1 MSMSLLLSVVLH
13 VPSTPPPDVDWHLYG
28 PHCAGG
34 VAEIEIACGDYGRF
48 LIEQSQRPPGCDA
61 IEENVDEP
69 PSAYPFPG
77 PGPHHFPITAKRLR
91 EITLNAPP
99 TAPQPQP
106 LTFKASSSATGGSTT
121 SPAPP
126 PAPLPWIA
134 VLDYDNTHGETTT
147 WLAGRVAGTQVS
159 TVLAPIDDPALTD
172 LGPVGDLHVLARLC
186 EIAEAVDTE
195 HLPPPTV
202 INMSFGRAHRE
213 PAPGEPDPDPESS
226 DCTQPNAA
234 CQIAR
239 VLDHLIGQP
248 PRMLVVAAAGNHGS
262 ELFPGS
268 LEEVI
273 PAGMLDPTAFVAG
286 GVVEPAWETPG
297 DAEAWIPG
305 SSLCLAGWPAPA
317 GSSYSSAMLAGWL
330 VQPAR
335 HPEVVATLGPDP
347 WQPAWRA
354 ACNGYALTRGA
365 KLTPWCNTR
374 VTELI
379 GALKTPPAPCGGAAI
394 GPIAVVPPGVV
405 RSVPPDPSLRS
416 IDTFGA
422 PTRPTPES
430 DPCVPCTG
438 ELTVGPTGAD
448 LSIDLSKSGPLPQ
461 DVVFDEVFLRVDEF
475 FYPIGLAPAQLEMM
489 RNGGLAKIVMQDGGD
504 LVPVGSSLS
513 LWYQLRPSTVAS
525 CAAPSNCFWSSTP
538 LLVGGLR

>member
-1 MSMSLLLSVVLH
+1 MSILFSVVLLATT
-13 VPSTPPPDVDWHLYG
+13 TPPPGIDWHLYAAD
-28 PHCAGG
+28 CVGG
-34 VAEIEIACGDYGRF
+34 VAQFEFACGDYGRF
-48 LIEQSQRPPGCDA
+48 LVRQQQAPPPTEACLPIA
-61 IEENVDEP
+61 ERHDEP
-69 PSAYPFPG
+69 PLAYPFPG

-91 EITLNAPP
+91 EITLNAPT

-106 LTFKASSSATGGSTT
+106 LTFKASAAATGGGTT

-126 PAPLPWIA
+126 SAPLPWIA
-134 VLDYDNTHGETTT
+134 VLDFDNAHGESTAY
-147 WLAGRVAGTQVS
+147 LAGRVAGTQVS
-159 TVLAPIDDPALTD
+159 TVLAPIDDPALTT

-186 EIAEAVDTE
+186 EIAEAVDRE
-195 HLPPPTV
+195 HVTPPTV
-202 INMSFGRAHRE
+202 INMSFGRPHRE
-213 PAPGEPDPDPESS
+213 EIPLDPESS
-226 DCTQPNAA
+226 ECTQVNAA

-239 VLDHLIGQP
+239 VLGHLIGDP
-248 PRMLVVAAAGNHGS
+248 ARMLVVAAAGNHGS

-305 SSLCLAGWPAPA
+305 SSLCLSGWPAPA

-330 VQPAR
+330 VQPAK

-354 ACNGYALTRGA
+354 SCQGYVLTRGV
-365 KLTPWCNTR
+365 KSTPWCNAR

-379 GALKTPPAPCGGAAI
+379 GALKTPPAPCGGAAV
-394 GPIAVVPPGVV
+394 GPIAVVPPGPG
-405 RSVPPDPSLRS
+405 RSIPPDPGLPS
-416 IDTFGA
+416 IDTYGD

-438 ELTVGPTGAD
+438 ELTAGPTGAD
-448 LSIDLSKSGPLPQ
+448 LSIDLSKSGPLPAE
-461 DVVFDEVFLRVDEF
+461 VVFDEVFLRVDEF
-475 FYPIGLAPAQLEMM
+475 FYPIGLTPEQLGMM
-489 RNGGLAKIVMQDGGD
+489 AVGGLATIVIQDGGD

-513 LWYQLRPSTVAS
+513 LWYQLRPMTVAS
-525 CAAPSNCFWSSTP
+525 CATPSDCFWSSTP